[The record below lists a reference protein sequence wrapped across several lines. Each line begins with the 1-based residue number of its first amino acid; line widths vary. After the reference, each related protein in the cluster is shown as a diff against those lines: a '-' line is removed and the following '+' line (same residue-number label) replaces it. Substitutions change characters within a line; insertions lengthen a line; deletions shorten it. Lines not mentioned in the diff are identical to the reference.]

1 MGPRQ
6 LGVGTNVLSDRL
18 ACFAAITD
26 AGCAHTVKV
35 VGQRKPRDLPQYKWV
50 NTVLANVNPMLSGA
64 YKVLGF
70 AKCADRYLSA
80 LGYLFVNRRF
90 DLADLIVRLVL
101 DMSRCA
107 ATPKRVIRK
116 TK

>member
-6 LGVGTNVLSDRL
+6 LGVGTNVLSDGL
-18 ACFAAITD
+18 ACLAAITD
-26 AGCAHTVKV
+26 AGCAHTIKV
-35 VGQRKPRDLPQYKWV
+35 LGQRKPRDLPQFKWV

>member
-6 LGVGTNVLSDRL
+6 LGVGTNVLSDGL
-18 ACFAAITD
+18 ACFAEITD

-35 VGQRKPRDLPQYKWV
+35 VGQRKSRDLPQLKWV
-50 NTVLANVNPMLSGA
+50 NTVLANVKTMLSGA

-70 AKCADRYLSA
+70 AKCAARYLSA
-80 LGYLFVNRRF
+80 FAYLFVNRRF
-90 DLADLIVRLVL
+90 DLADLIVRLAV
-101 DMSRCA
+101 DVCRCA
-107 ATPKRVIRK
+107 ETPKRVIRK